1 MGFFQEELAR
11 LREVQM
17 ISQEKGKEKNKKN
30 NHDQATPQT
39 KLPANQPRADDGP
52 GGGLCPLCR
61 AFTVSFTA
69 AGNGPQ

>member
-1 MGFFQEELAR
+1 
-11 LREVQM
+11 M

-61 AFTVSFTA
+61 AFTA
-69 AGNGPQ
+69 AGNGPR